1 MSTLTEESM
10 VLAADNM
17 YHSQCMSASLLKHTR
32 RIGNLSPKDSH
43 AITAASDPCSCMWK
57 EQTSVKPNH
66 ILGYHQKSFA
76 FFQFKVINCSYRT
89 MLWRIFTVLKQ
100 NQKCVQCTT
109 YVTDG
114 VFFRVEVIHQP
125 VQWFVVC
132 SNISQSHCSGCK
144 QTILWLQTFVT
155 DINAKMT

>member
-32 RIGNLSPKDSH
+32 HIGNLSPEDSH
-43 AITAASDPCSCMWK
+43 AITAASDPCSFMWK
-57 EQTSVKPNH
+57 EQTSVKPH
-66 ILGYHQKSFA
+66 HLYSVCDIPGYHQKSFA

-100 NQKCVQCTT
+100 NQKCV
-109 YVTDG
+109 
-114 VFFRVEVIHQP
+114 
-125 VQWFVVC
+125 
-132 SNISQSHCSGCK
+132 
-144 QTILWLQTFVT
+144 
-155 DINAKMT
+155 